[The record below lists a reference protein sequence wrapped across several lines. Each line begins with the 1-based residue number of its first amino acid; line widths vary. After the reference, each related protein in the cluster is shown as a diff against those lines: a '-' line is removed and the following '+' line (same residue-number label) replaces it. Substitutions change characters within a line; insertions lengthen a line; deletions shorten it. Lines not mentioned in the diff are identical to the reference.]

1 MNGDLSVSAD
11 IAVSGMKAQAQR
23 LRIISENMANAESVS
38 ATKGGDPYR
47 RQVVTFKQ
55 YIDQE
60 TGADMVKVDK
70 VIHDESPFVLKYDP
84 SHPAADE
91 QGYVEA
97 HAAEDGGRLPFASVV
112 VHTIQSFPRLKPPG
126 AAVLEAVPASAPIV
140 AGRRRFYAAL
150 DKFFAAESFS
160 SVRT

>member
-23 LRIISENMANAESVS
+23 LRVISENMANAESV
-38 ATKGGDPYR
+38 ATTKGGDPYR

-70 VIHDESPFVLKYDP
+70 VIQDESPFVLKYDP
-84 SHPAADE
+84 SHPAADD
-91 QGYVEA
+91 QGYVKMPNVNPLIEMMDLKEA
-97 HAAEDGGRLPFASVV
+97 QRSYEANLSVMQTSRDLNSRILDV
-112 VHTIQSFPRLKPPG
+112 LK
-126 AAVLEAVPASAPIV
+126 
-140 AGRRRFYAAL
+140 
-150 DKFFAAESFS
+150 
-160 SVRT
+160 